1 MKKILVEVK
10 DDTEASVVESID
22 IHHLSDL
29 GDGVKDVVEDFV
41 KANGGAVLP
50 PVSITA
56 VEQKERN
63 GRTRSEEA

>member
-1 MKKILVEVK
+1 MKKIIVEVK
-10 DDTEASVVESID
+10 DDTDAAVVESIA

-29 GDGVKDVVEDFV
+29 GEGVKDVVEDFV

-56 VEQKERN
+56 VEQKED
-63 GRTRSEEA
+63 GRSAPREKG

>member
-1 MKKILVEVK
+1 MKKIIVEVK
-10 DDTEASVVESID
+10 DDTEAAMVESID

-29 GDGVKDVVEDFV
+29 GEGVKDVVEDFV

-56 VEQKERN
+56 VEQKESGGTARP
-63 GRTRSEEA
+63 EEG

>member
-1 MKKILVEVK
+1 MKKIIVEVK
-10 DDTEASVVESID
+10 DDTKAAMVESID

-29 GDGVKDVVEDFV
+29 GEGVKDVVEDFV

-56 VEQKERN
+56 VEQTESGR
-63 GRTRSEEA
+63 RTRSEEG